1 MITRRS
7 LLRIAGMFGVGSVIS
22 GARTA
27 AGAARTVVVVGAG
40 VAGLA
45 AARALRDAGHAV
57 IVLEARARIG
67 GRVWTDER
75 DGYVADLGASWIH
88 GVKGNP
94 LTKLAADFG
103 AATRPFDYEAMQR
116 YRGGRELSDAA
127 DARIDAWSERIADAL
142 DDRDERAVDVSLR
155 RGLQKLLDALATT
168 PAAKEE
174 LEYLLNT
181 VYEHEYGADIGE
193 LSYNWFDAMGEYPG
207 GDVLFPNGYGAIVHG
222 LAQGI
227 DVRLGHA
234 VTRIEVDASN
244 VRVTA
249 RTNGAAAQ
257 FDAHAVVV
265 TLPLGVLKA
274 GGVEFVPALPA
285 TKRAAI
291 ERLGMGVLDKIWMRF
306 DEVFWPMDQNM
317 FGRVSALSRPVM
329 LPLAMSPMDQNM
341 FGRVSAQAGM
351 WAEWVN
357 LAKFHPERAPIL
369 LGFNAGAA
377 ARKVEALS
385 DEDARESALDALRD
399 MFGDDVPEPVEVRR
413 TRWAADVYA
422 RGSYSYLAVGASL
435 DDCDA
440 LAAPVGGR
448 LFFAGEATS
457 RKHAATVHGAYLS
470 GLRAAAEVR

>member
-27 AGAARTVVVVGAG
+27 AGVARTVVVVGAG

-57 IVLEARARIG
+57 IVLEARERIG

-127 DARIDAWSERIADAL
+127 DARIDAWSERIADVL
-142 DDRDERAVDVSLR
+142 DDRDERAVDASLR
-155 RGLQKLLDALATT
+155 RGLQKMLDALATT
-168 PAAKEE
+168 PTAKEE
-174 LEYLLNT
+174 LAYLLNT

-193 LSYNWFDAMGEYPG
+193 LSYHWFDAMGEYPG
-207 GDVLFPNGYGAIVHG
+207 GDVLFPNGYGAIVRG

-234 VTRIEVDASN
+234 VTRIEVEASN

-249 RTNGAAAQ
+249 RTNGAAAD
-257 FDAHAVVV
+257 FDVHAVVV

-317 FGRVSALSRPVM
+317 FGRI
-329 LPLAMSPMDQNM
+329 
-341 FGRVSAQAGM
+341 SAQAGL

-357 LAKFHPERAPIL
+357 LAKFHPQRAPIL

-399 MFGDDVPEPVEVRR
+399 MFGDDVSDPVEVRR
-413 TRWAADVYA
+413 TRWAADAYA
-422 RGSYSYLAVGASL
+422 RGSYSYLAVGANL

-470 GLRAAAEVR
+470 GLRAAAQVR